1 MLHETSFQIILHLFY
16 LFNLLGALDLMQ
28 PSLLSYNVLNYLFT
42 KYMLLSFDIIGE
54 QSSAMQYSNKWT
66 RQHPHVR
73 HYQMV
78 AVIKVVEY
86 MYENKI
92 REISFDDLSKCLL

>member
-1 MLHETSFQIILHLFY
+1 
-16 LFNLLGALDLMQ
+16 
-28 PSLLSYNVLNYLFT
+28 
-42 KYMLLSFDIIGE
+42 
-54 QSSAMQYSNKWT
+54 
-66 RQHPHVR
+66 
-73 HYQMV
+73 MV